1 MLEILTRA
9 SIDGAVLVAA
19 VWVIDRALPRLP
31 AAVKAALW
39 WCAAAKVVIALAWV
53 GPVALPVLPA
63 PPMGGSDVDLATR
76 IPEGPAAIVVGRV
89 GAADPDAGEAPSAIA
104 AAWTAG
110 ATVIWMLGF
119 GISAAVAARRWR
131 QTRAVVARS
140 VPAASSQQEAAGSL
154 ARLLGVRRVPEIRL
168 SAETESPLIT
178 GILRPVVLL
187 PADRFAQLPLEHQR
201 MALCHEL
208 AHVRRGDLW
217 LGCVPALA
225 ESVFFFHPLVRRAA
239 REYAFW
245 REAACDAAVIAAL
258 DTAPQAYG
266 RLLLDLGVS
275 HPPVAFAAAG
285 AASSFSNLKRRIVML
300 NQPSR
305 PSLIVR
311 LAAAGALATAVVALA
326 PLKFVAR
333 PAAVMV
339 PGAGPVAAEVQ
350 SKSRDKDDDLQFVFF
365 RDGDSVTMSGSTR
378 DIERAR
384 RVRQSGEQLLWFR
397 HAGREYVLR
406 DPALLAQIQ
415 DIWEPV
421 SRLGDEQG
429 RVGTKQ
435 GELGTRQGE
444 IGQKQGELG
453 TEQGVLGARQ
463 GTLAARQ
470 GLLSAREARRLTEAE
485 RGEIDR
491 ERQAIEKEM
500 RELDREMRTLG
511 DKMRA
516 LDGPMRDLGDEMDIL
531 GSEMDV
537 LGRKMDE
544 ASNKAKSD
552 MRALIE
558 KSVASGA
565 AQLVR

>member
-1 MLEILTRA
+1 
-9 SIDGAVLVAA
+9 
-19 VWVIDRALPRLP
+19 
-31 AAVKAALW
+31 
-39 WCAAAKVVIALAWV
+39 
-53 GPVALPVLPA
+53 
-63 PPMGGSDVDLATR
+63 
-76 IPEGPAAIVVGRV
+76 
-89 GAADPDAGEAPSAIA
+89 
-104 AAWTAG
+104 
-110 ATVIWMLGF
+110 
-119 GISAAVAARRWR
+119 
-131 QTRAVVARS
+131 
-140 VPAASSQQEAAGSL
+140 
-154 ARLLGVRRVPEIRL
+154 
-168 SAETESPLIT
+168 
-178 GILRPVVLL
+178 
-187 PADRFAQLPLEHQR
+187 
-201 MALCHEL
+201 
-208 AHVRRGDLW
+208 
-217 LGCVPALA
+217 
-225 ESVFFFHPLVRRAA
+225 
-239 REYAFW
+239 
-245 REAACDAAVIAAL
+245 
-258 DTAPQAYG
+258 
-266 RLLLDLGVS
+266 
-275 HPPVAFAAAG
+275 
-285 AASSFSNLKRRIVML
+285 ML

-339 PGAGPVAAEVQ
+339 PGAGPAAGPVEVQ

-406 DPALLAQIQ
+406 DPALLAQIH

-453 TEQGVLGARQ
+453 TEQGVLGTRQ
-463 GTLAARQ
+463 GALAARQ
-470 GLLSAREARRLTEAE
+470 GVLSAREARRLTEAE
-485 RGEIDR
+485 HGEIDR